1 METLAMADKFVH
13 NNPRDIEEQ
22 RFESLKAQVTDISHN
37 MNLLMEDIASKIKPF
52 RYDVGS

>member
-22 RFESLKAQVTDISHN
+22 RFESLKAQFTDISHN